1 VTGLTWFTA
10 ALAQYLLHNSGEDSG
25 SRWKIGRE
33 SEWQMVK
40 KNVLIVDDEKEI
52 CWLLNQALSEEGYR
66 VSVAYSGKEGLI
78 RIKKN
83 GEVELLVLDLH
94 LPDMNGLDLLEQVRA
109 LGLQTPTVVITAFGD
124 EESRERAAGL
134 GVKGFLDKPFEV
146 STLLATL
153 LALSGRRR
161 TIKLTERRKRT
172 WQ

>member
-1 VTGLTWFTA
+1 
-10 ALAQYLLHNSGEDSG
+10 
-25 SRWKIGRE
+25 
-33 SEWQMVK
+33 VK
-40 KNVLIVDDEKEI
+40 KKVLIVDDEKEI
-52 CWLLNQALSEEGYR
+52 CWLLSQALSEEGYQ
-66 VSVAYSGKEGLI
+66 VSVAHSGKEGLS
-78 RIKKN
+78 RVRKN
-83 GEVELLVLDLH
+83 GEVDLLVLDLH

-124 EESRERAAGL
+124 EESRERAAAL
-134 GVKGFLDKPFEV
+134 GVRGFLDKPFEV